1 MKEDPMRFP
10 FLFLF
15 LAFSIAMSRTYIIL
29 REDADTLDRRA
40 LSGAIGA
47 GLALVVVG
55 LLIFWMLGILR

>member
-1 MKEDPMRFP
+1 MRFDFP
-10 FLFLF
+10 FLF
-15 LAFSIAMSRTYIIL
+15 LAFSIAMTYTYTVL

-47 GLALVVVG
+47 GMAVVVVG